1 MSGGVSQDV
10 DGVIITEDWASKHG
24 EEQRLPGLD
33 FSPQQMFWISAA
45 NVWCSKSRPEALKLS
60 VVTGTHSP
68 DQFRVQVE
76 IWEGNTSS
84 NSSFREHF
92 QTWND
97 SPKILIVRLDQK

>member
-45 NVWCSKSRPEALKLS
+45 NVWCSKSRPQALKLS
-60 VVTGTHSP
+60 VLTGTHSP

-76 IWEGNTSS
+76 SLLS
-84 NSSFREHF
+84 
-92 QTWND
+92 Q
-97 SPKILIVRLDQK
+97 LI

>member
-1 MSGGVSQDV
+1 MSEDV

-45 NVWCSKSRPEALKLS
+45 NVWCSKSRPQALKLS
-60 VVTGTHSP
+60 VLTGTHSP

-76 IWEGNTSS
+76 SLLSTDLDYIVCRRVL
-84 NSSFREHF
+84 FR
-92 QTWND
+92 TWRI
-97 SPKILIVRLDQK
+97 SRKILIVQSDQK